1 MGMSDRILCILEVNQ
16 ISRAEFARRLQITQ
30 AYVSKLINKG
40 AEPSSRLIEDICEK
54 FRVSETWFRT
64 GEGEMGGKQ
73 MPLLK
78 TPDYTIHDVY
88 ALPEGKRA
96 ELINGQM
103 YLMAPP
109 NRMHQEIVGELFARI
124 REYIR
129 TNHGFCKP
137 YFAPFAVF
145 LNADDRTY
153 VEPDISVICDGSKL
167 TEKGCSGAPDWVI
180 EIVSP
185 SSRHMD
191 YITKTTLYSEAG
203 VREYWIVDQAR
214 SSVTVYSYEK
224 DAAPTIYLFEHT
236 IPCGI
241 FDDLKICIRDLLQ

>member
-78 TPDYTIHDVY
+78 TQDYTIHDVY

-109 NRMHQEIVGELFARI
+109 NRMHQEIDRKGLQRRPRLGDRDRLPLQPAYGLYHEN
-124 REYIR
+124 Y
-129 TNHGFCKP
+129 P
-137 YFAPFAVF
+137 VF
-145 LNADDRTY
+145 RGRRAGILDR
-153 VEPDISVICDGSKL
+153 G
-167 TEKGCSGAPDWVI
+167 SGAQQCHGLQLRKGRRPHD
-180 EIVSP
+180 
-185 SSRHMD
+185 
-191 YITKTTLYSEAG
+191 L
-203 VREYWIVDQAR
+203 
-214 SSVTVYSYEK
+214 SV
-224 DAAPTIYLFEHT
+224 
-236 IPCGI
+236 
-241 FDDLKICIRDLLQ
+241 